1 MESTRHPTAI
11 LGLSRW
17 NGGSPISPGQPEH
30 LVYHRR
36 HPLSFLDDE
45 RQTGTARQVA
55 RRFESIAEARKL
67 RLECSA
73 PDGPVL
79 LAAPARWLERLLDT
93 LVDNACKYTPAG
105 GTVRLAVA
113 VKHHEVLSLEV
124 ADTGPGIPEADRLRL
139 RQRFQRG
146 EDPASKGFG
155 LGLAVADAVVRATQG
170 RMDITSPP
178 TGGTLVRVVWGN

>member
-1 MESTRHPTAI
+1 MGPCCS
-11 LGLSRW
+11 L
-17 NGGSPISPGQPEH
+17 
-30 LVYHRR
+30 
-36 HPLSFLDDE
+36 
-45 RQTGTARQVA
+45 RQ
-55 RRFESIAEARKL
+55 
-67 RLECSA
+67 
-73 PDGPVL
+73 PDGSS
-79 LAAPARWLERLLDT
+79 DSSST

-113 VKHHEVLSLEV
+113 VEHHEVLSLEV

-170 RMDITSPP
+170 RMDIISPP